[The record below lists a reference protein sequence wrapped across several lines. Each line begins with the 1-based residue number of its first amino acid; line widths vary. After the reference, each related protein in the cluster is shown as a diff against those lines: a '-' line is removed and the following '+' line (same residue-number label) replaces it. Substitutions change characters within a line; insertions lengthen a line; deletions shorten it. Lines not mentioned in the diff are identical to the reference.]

1 MLEAGYTCYGL
12 QLDFRSVAPQE
23 FVVRT
28 FYNGE
33 AVDVYTVATPD
44 LNAVLDEELQLFDR
58 MEITFTKS
66 IPGSRVTLDKLQL
79 GNVTDYVLDDREL
92 LGNTPIGT
100 VDTRLKALTV
110 KKWIYAETEAVE
122 DLSSGT

>member
-1 MLEAGYTCYGL
+1 M
-12 QLDFRSVAPQE
+12 
-23 FVVRT
+23 RT

-33 AVDVYTVATPD
+33 AVEVYTVATPD

-58 MEITFTKS
+58 MEIIFTKS
-66 IPGSRVTLDKLQL
+66 IPGSRVTLDKLHL

-100 VDTRLKALTV
+100 VDTRLKALTI
-110 KKWIYAETEAVE
+110 KKWVYAETETVE
-122 DLSSGT
+122 DLSSGDIIVDADGQELEITMNDPAYG